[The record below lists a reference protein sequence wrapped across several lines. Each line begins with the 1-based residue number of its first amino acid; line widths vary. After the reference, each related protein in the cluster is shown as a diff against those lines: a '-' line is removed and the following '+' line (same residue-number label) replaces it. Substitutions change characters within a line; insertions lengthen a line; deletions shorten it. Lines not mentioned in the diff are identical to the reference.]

1 MRNLV
6 LIASL
11 AMFFAVPSMVNLS
24 AQDDDEPKYTMK
36 QVMTEGMK
44 GGLVKKVINGDASD
58 EEMEKFVEMSKTLA
72 KYEPKKGDAD
82 DWKKRVETI
91 QKALKGIAD
100 GDDDA
105 AEALKKATNCAD
117 CHKAH
122 KPS

>member
-11 AMFFAVPSMVNLS
+11 AMFLAVPSLVSLN
-24 AQDDDEPKYTMK
+24 AQDDDEPKFTMK

-44 GGLVKKVINGDASD
+44 GGLVKKVISGDATE
-58 EEMEKFVEMSKTLA
+58 EEMKKFMEMSKTLA
-72 KYEPKKGDAD
+72 KYEPKKGEAE
-82 DWKKRVETI
+82 DWKKRVKTI
-91 QKALKGIAD
+91 HEALKGIAD
-100 GDDDA
+100 GDADA

-122 KPS
+122 KP